1 LFFISCKN
9 ISLAQKYADLLL
21 ICTFNDKIFNR
32 MNSIILIGAG
42 AHARSV
48 SDALLEI
55 NPSIKIIYLDSNSK
69 GGEKLYGFNV
79 VSSLPDG
86 LEKTPILVA
95 IGDNTIRRKIFDK
108 IDNHP
113 KANVISA
120 KAYVSKRSK
129 LATGIFVGNFCHIGT
144 EAEIGDNTII
154 NNGSIVEHEV
164 KIGSHCHLCPGVTV
178 AGRVKIGDKVF
189 LGVGS
194 NVINNVSICSNV
206 IVGAGSTIVSNITE
220 PGTYVGVPARKI
232 K

>member
-1 LFFISCKN
+1 
-9 ISLAQKYADLLL
+9 
-21 ICTFNDKIFNR
+21 

-55 NPSIKIIYLDSNSK
+55 NPSIKITYLDSNSK
-69 GGEKLYGFNV
+69 GGEKLYGFKV
-79 VSSLPDG
+79 VNSLPDG

-95 IGDNTIRRKIFDK
+95 IGDNTIRRKIFNK

-113 KANVISA
+113 IANVISP
-120 KAYVSKRSK
+120 KAYLSNRSK
-129 LATGIFVGNFCHIGT
+129 LASGIFIGNFCHIGT

-154 NNGSIVEHEV
+154 NNGAIIEHEV
-164 KIGSHCHLCPGVTV
+164 KIGKHCHICPGVKV
-178 AGRVKIGDKVF
+178 AGRVTIGDRVF
-189 LGVGS
+189 MGVGS

-206 IVGAGSTIVSNITE
+206 IVGAGSTVVDHITE

>member
-1 LFFISCKN
+1 
-9 ISLAQKYADLLL
+9 
-21 ICTFNDKIFNR
+21 

-42 AHARSV
+42 AHAKSV

-55 NPSIKIIYLDSNSK
+55 NPAVKILYVDSNTK
-69 GGEKLYGFNV
+69 GGEKLYGFNIV
-79 VSSLPDG
+79 NSIPDG
-86 LEKTPILVA
+86 LEKTPIFVA

-113 KANVISA
+113 KANIISV

-129 LATGIFVGNFCHIGT
+129 LASGIFIGNFCHIGT
-144 EAEIGDNTII
+144 EAEIGDNVIV
-154 NNGSIVEHEV
+154 NNGVIIEHEV
-164 KIGSHCHLCPGVTV
+164 KIGKNSHICPNVTV
-178 AGRVKIGDKVF
+178 AGRVVIGERVF

-194 NVINNVSICSNV
+194 CVINNVSICSNV
-206 IVGAGSTIVSNITE
+206 IIGAGSTVTGNITE